1 MKKIR
6 ISVIIIASFMLFSCA
21 EVIRH
26 LEALDSAV
34 DIEKVQPLSSSE
46 IIKGLKEA
54 LAVGASN
61 STILTSKKDG
71 FNKNTIIRIPFPPEA
86 KKIRKAVLKLGLKGI
101 VKDFEKSLNR
111 AAEEASKKA
120 LPIFKSAITGLT
132 INDGMNILKG
142 ANNAATVY
150 LRSKTEA
157 ALIAEFTPVV
167 KRAIASVE
175 VTKYWKPIAD
185 AYNTTT
191 VFTGEKAVNPNLDK
205 YITQKALDGLFH
217 LIAEEELKIRK
228 NPIARVTDIL
238 KKVFGI

>member
-1 MKKIR
+1 
-6 ISVIIIASFMLFSCA
+6 MLFGCA
-21 EVIRH
+21 EVIQH
-26 LEALDSAV
+26 LSRLDAATSM
-34 DIEKVQPLSSSE
+34 DKDQGLSSTE

-54 LAVGASN
+54 LAVGAAN

-71 FNKNTIIRIPFPPEA
+71 FNKNAIIRIPFPPEA
-86 KKIRKAVLKLGLKGI
+86 KKVRKAVLKLGLKGI

-120 LPIFKSAITGLT
+120 LPIFKSAITRMT
-132 INDGMNILKG
+132 IRDGINILKG

-167 KRAIASVE
+167 KRAVASVE
-175 VTKYWKPIAD
+175 VTKYWKPVAD

-191 VFTGEKAVNPNLDK
+191 IFTGEKAVNPDLDK

-228 NPIARVTDIL
+228 DPIARITDIL
-238 KKVFGI
+238 KRVFGM

>member
-6 ISVIIIASFMLFSCA
+6 ILVIIIASFMLFSCA
-21 EVIRH
+21 EVLQH
-26 LEALDSAV
+26 LQKLDSSTV
-34 DIEKVQPLSSSE
+34 VEQGLTSKE

-54 LAVGASN
+54 LAVGAAN

-71 FNKNTIIRIPFPPEA
+71 FNKSSIIRIPFPPEA
-86 KKIRKAVLKLGLKGI
+86 KKVRKAVLKLGLKGI

-111 AAEEASKKA
+111 AAEEASKRA
-120 LPIFKSAITGLT
+120 LPIIKNAIMNMT
-132 INDGMNILKG
+132 INDAMGILRG
-142 ANNAATVY
+142 ADNAATKY
-150 LRSKTEA
+150 LRAKTEN

-175 VTKYWKPIAD
+175 VTKYWKPVAD
-185 AYNTTT
+185 AYNATTI
-191 VFTGEKAVNPNLDK
+191 FTGEKAVNPDLDK
-205 YITQKALDGLFH
+205 YITEKALDGLFH

-228 NPIARVTDIL
+228 DPIARVTDIL

>member
-6 ISVIIIASFMLFSCA
+6 ILAIIIASFMLFGCA
-21 EVIRH
+21 EVIQH
-26 LEALDSAV
+26 LSRLDAATSM
-34 DIEKVQPLSSSE
+34 DKDQGLSSSE

-54 LAVGASN
+54 LAVGAAN

-71 FNKNTIIRIPFPPEA
+71 FNKNAIIRIPFPPEA
-86 KKIRKAVLKLGLKGI
+86 KKVRKAVLKLGLKGI
-101 VKDFEKSLNR
+101 VKDFERSLNR
-111 AAEEASKKA
+111 AAEEASKRA
-120 LPIFKSAITGLT
+120 LPIFKSAITGMT
-132 INDGMNILKG
+132 IRDGINILKG

-167 KRAIASVE
+167 KRAVASVE
-175 VTKYWKPIAD
+175 VTKYWKPVAD

-191 VFTGEKAVNPNLDK
+191 IFTGEKAVNPDLDK

-228 NPIARVTDIL
+228 DPIARVTAIL
-238 KKVFGI
+238 KRVFGI